1 MNQWTIAAR
10 QIKQNPLRSLLM
22 AVGVAL
28 FALVIVSVSIIMV
41 GINQSISQT
50 VDRLGADI
58 MLIPP
63 GEQTATQFNEALI
76 TGKPTT
82 FYLPH
87 ALAETVGKLEGVTKV
102 TTQTYAQTLTN
113 ARCCAG
119 NFFLIGF
126 DRSSDFTVQ
135 PWLRQ
140 KVKPWPQDSED
151 WIVVGDRILLGLGDQ
166 VMLYGTRF
174 TVAGVL
180 GPTGT
185 GMDWS
190 IYCPDPALRRL
201 VHTSATQAQSPLH
214 IPEQQVSAIFI
225 RAQAGTDLID
235 LAERLE
241 QGHPDTQAVLSSS
254 VGKLARNQLKVIALI
269 SLWVVGILWLIA
281 ALLSGVVFSQ
291 AVRERQ
297 GEIGL
302 FLAKGAHRGFVLGM
316 LTKESL
322 IVSAASSLC
331 GAVAALLIIASFQQ
345 LMATSLGVPSVLPH
359 ATVTMALVL
368 GLCAFGTVSTLICSL
383 LPALGML
390 RTDPYEAIK
399 RGKTA

>member
-1 MNQWTIAAR
+1 MNQWSIAAR
-10 QIKQNPLRSLLM
+10 QIQQNPLRSLLM

-28 FALVIVSVSIIMV
+28 FALVIVSVTLVMV

-50 VDRLGADI
+50 VDRLGADL
-58 MLIPP
+58 MLIPQ
-63 GEQTATQFNEALI
+63 GDQIATQFNEALI
-76 TGKPTT
+76 TGKPTR
-82 FYLPH
+82 FYLAQ
-87 ALAETVGKLEGVTKV
+87 ALAQSVGELEYVDKV

-126 DRSSDFTVQ
+126 DRASDFTVQ
-135 PWLRQ
+135 PWLTHR
-140 KVKPWPQDSED
+140 VETWPQDSED
-151 WIVVGDRILLGLGDQ
+151 WIIVGDRILLGLGEQ
-166 VMLYGTRF
+166 VKLYGSSF
-174 TVAGVL
+174 KVAGVL

-201 VHTSATQAQSPLH
+201 VRSSVTQAEFPLH
-214 IPEQQVSAIFI
+214 IADEQVSTILI

-241 QGHPDTQAVLSSS
+241 QAHPKVQAVLSSS

-269 SLWVVGILWLIA
+269 SLWVVGVLWLIA

-291 AVRERQ
+291 AIRERQ

-302 FLAKGAHRGFVLGM
+302 FLAKGAHRSFILGM
-316 LTKESL
+316 LSKESL
-322 IVSAASSLC
+322 IVSTVSSLC
-331 GAVAALLIIASFQQ
+331 GAAAALVIVGSFQQ
-345 LMATSLGVPSVLPH
+345 LLAASLGVPNVLPH
-359 ATVTMALVL
+359 AATTTALVL
-368 GLCAFGTVSTLICSL
+368 GLCTFGTVSALLCSL

-390 RTDPYEAIK
+390 RMEPYEAIK